1 MGNEIKMMERDEPR
15 RVQFSTG
22 DVVEGVLMMADRVTV
37 KEKPCIRYTVRQD
50 DGLYVQFLGTH
61 QLNLKLRPE
70 DRGHYVSIR
79 CEGEDVTVKKG
90 DNCMKVFKVLISE
103 KPAVSGVTFTDGT
116 EITDNDIPF

>member
-1 MGNEIKMMERDEPR
+1 MANEMKMVERMEPR
-15 RVQFSTG
+15 FVNFLTG
-22 DVVEGVLMMADRVTV
+22 DVVEGVLCTAERVSI
-37 KEKPCIRYTVRQD
+37 KEKPCIRYTVKQD
-50 DGLYVQFLGTH
+50 DGFYVQLIGTH
-61 QLNLKLRPE
+61 QLSTKLRTE

-103 KPAVSGVTFTDGT
+103 KPAVNGVAFTDGT